1 MVADIQRH
9 EIVNNAR
16 EQQERNPDG
25 LTPGVKKKGK
35 HQKNKILPLHT
46 WNKEIAEQ

>member
-1 MVADIQRH
+1 VIADIQGH
-9 EIVNNAR
+9 EVVDNAR

-25 LTPGVKKKGK
+25 LTPGVKKKRK

-46 WNKEIAEQ
+46 WNKEITD